1 MADRNL
7 VEASGS
13 LRAMGQGQKTR
24 RTASRS
30 GGSGAAGLLA
40 GLGGLGLGR
49 IFGGVWR
56 FWSGVAVCRGAGIRL
71 LFDAQQILVRDFP
84 AEVLVLAALLEIL
97 LKENGTPG
105 IRDEGA
111 GGRQ

>member
-1 MADRNL
+1 
-7 VEASGS
+7 
-13 LRAMGQGQKTR
+13 MGERQETR
-24 RTASRS
+24 RTTSRS
-30 GGSGAAGLLA
+30 GGRGAAWLLA

-49 IFGGVWR
+49 IFGAVWR
-56 FWSGVAVCRGAGIRL
+56 FWSGVAVCRGAGIGL
-71 LFDAQQILVRDFP
+71 FFDAQQILVRDFP

-97 LKENGTPG
+97 LEENGTPG